1 MNFLLPQIDF
11 NDQKSIIKMF
21 TLKKKSTLTSK
32 DLVSHMC
39 I

>member
-21 TLKKKSTLTSK
+21 TLKKKVPKLLK
-32 DLVSHMC
+32 